1 MTLGSLRPSPLV
13 EQAAERLREQITGGQ
28 WPVGTKLPGE
38 TTLAALLGVG
48 RSTVRE
54 ALRALAGAGMVR
66 TRQGAGVFVIAD
78 RPVQDWPARLR
89 RAALSDVYEVR
100 VLLEVQAA
108 RIAAARRTPEDV
120 AALRAALAAR
130 TVAAAAAGLRG
141 AGAGPA
147 DDDGSTRHGA
157 HHGSADHGADPG
169 PRGSAPPDGP
179 GAAFIDAD
187 IALHRE
193 VVAAAHNP
201 VLTDL
206 FAEFAPVLRENMLAL
221 LGLMDVRAHDEEHG
235 EAAHAALVEA
245 IAAGDADLA
254 ARVLHGE
261 LSLTQAHLRDQ
272 QRADAPS

>member
-1 MTLGSLRPSPLV
+1 MALGSLRPSPLV

-38 TTLAALLGVG
+38 TTLATLLGVG

-89 RAALSDVYEVR
+89 RAALADVYEVR
-100 VLLEVQAA
+100 AMLEVQAA
-108 RIAAARRTPEDV
+108 RLAAVRRRPEDV
-120 AALRAALAAR
+120 AALRTALAVR
-130 TVAAAAAGLRG
+130 TAAADDVYGSDGTDRTDRTDDGDGDGDGGDGDGSGNGSGGGAAG
-141 AGAGPA
+141 
-147 DDDGSTRHGA
+147 
-157 HHGSADHGADPG
+157 
-169 PRGSAPPDGP
+169 GP

-187 IALHRE
+187 IALHTA
-193 VVAAAHNP
+193 VVAAAYNP

-221 LGLMDVRAHDEEHG
+221 LDLMDVRTHDEEHG

-245 IAAGDADLA
+245 IAAGEPDLA
-254 ARVLHGE
+254 ARVLRDE
-261 LSLTQAHLRDQ
+261 LSTTQAHLRD
-272 QRADAPS
+272 RHPHGEDDPS